1 MPAVTSGTQGFVCS
15 SSTDDR
21 INMSVLY
28 AELDAL
34 SDNTERGKKGAR
46 ASKDGRRWGDG

>member
-34 SDNTERGKKGAR
+34 SDNTERGKKR
-46 ASKDGRRWGDG
+46 SKSKQRWAEMG